1 MEFSRDMMSFES
13 TRQALVSLQRRLFC
27 CQWLVFFHAL
37 QSILITQQDNNVLDR
52 TRSTLQELSDE
63 WSIRKSF
70 NSMYQN
76 AKVKLCKSI

>member
-1 MEFSRDMMSFES
+1 MMSFES

-52 TRSTLQELSDE
+52 TTLQELSDE
-63 WSIRKSF
+63 WTYGAYENHLI
-70 NSMYQN
+70 Q
-76 AKVKLCKSI
+76 CI